1 MHNSNFIFL
10 FKKSSVMNKHL
21 FFMYGK
27 QLFFLISLLTVIVLD
42 ASSQGQVTKP
52 DVKTYP
58 SVSVPNTEM
67 RTFYS
72 SILNQEM
79 NIYIK
84 LPISYY
90 NNPQKVYPALYFTDA
105 NRSFPMVANM
115 ISIFEVP
122 RLVEP
127 EIIVIGIGY
136 KIKDLADWGAW
147 RTRDLTPTNIPALD
161 TTWATMLTRMTGR
174 QFVVKSGGA
183 ATFLEFIV
191 REVFP
196 FVESNYRVSLT
207 GRGIGGYSYGGLFS
221 LYVLFK
227 QPELFSIYYAG
238 SPSIDYDKGVL
249 FNFEREYAS
258 THKDL
263 NAKLFMSAGMSEDTM
278 MVNNMKKM
286 ADLIQSRN
294 YPGLTVE
301 THVFPGETHESCY
314 PSSIMRALRVL
325 YNR

>member
-1 MHNSNFIFL
+1 M
-10 FKKSSVMNKHL
+10 KKHL
-21 FFMYGK
+21 SFKHGK
-27 QLFFLISLLTVIVLD
+27 QLFFLMSLLTATLLD
-42 ASSQGQVTKP
+42 ASSQDQVTKP

-58 SVSVPNTEM
+58 PVSVPNTEL

-90 NNPQKVYPALYFTDA
+90 NNTQKVYPAWYFTDA

-115 ISIFEVP
+115 VSIFEVP

-161 TTWATMLTRMTGR
+161 TTWAKMLTGMTGR

-191 REVFP
+191 KEVFP
-196 FVESNYRVSLT
+196 FVESNYRVSPT

-227 QPELFSIYYAG
+227 HSELFSIYYAG

-249 FNFEREYAS
+249 FNFEKEYAS

-263 NAKLFMSAGMSEDTM
+263 NAKLFMSAGTSEDTM
-278 MVNNMKKM
+278 MVTNMKKM
-286 ADLIQSRN
+286 ADLMQSRN